1 MAGLRHRR
9 KDVEE
14 PPILAFSAAAMDERV
29 WHVLLAVIALF
40 VLFKICLITYRRRAF
55 PEPHYDWRNIDTSDI
70 SFPDGFIWGTA
81 TAAHQ
86 IEGNQSNN
94 WTDFESRTG
103 KEPSGIACDHWT
115 RWRGDFDLLSE
126 LGVTS
131 YRFSIEWSR
140 LEPSPGEWNEDAM
153 QTYSDMVD
161 DLIARGIRPMP
172 TLHHFSHP
180 SWWEDRGGFTDSS
193 NLPDFLSYCERAFD
207 SLSDRV
213 SVWCTINEP
222 TVFSA
227 MGYTL
232 GQFPPGR
239 RSIRLTL
246 RVMRNMM
253 RAHAMVYRSLKQRNP
268 DCTLGIA
275 KNVTLFDPANR
286 WSPIDWP
293 VARLLEWLW
302 NGAWRKGI
310 MTGRMLWTR
319 IPGAKGSLDFIGLNY
334 YTHFITGLFMPT
346 SADELDF
353 AKREHETTTEFGYP
367 MYAEGM
373 RRAIDFVAELGVPI
387 EITENGV
394 ADSSDSLRP
403 EHLMRHL
410 WVISEAI
417 KDGRDIRSYHHWSL
431 MDNFEW
437 AEGYKMRFGLYSVDF
452 ETQERSLRPSGEIYR
467 DVISR

>member
-1 MAGLRHRR
+1 
-9 KDVEE
+9 
-14 PPILAFSAAAMDERV
+14 
-29 WHVLLAVIALF
+29 
-40 VLFKICLITYRRRAF
+40 
-55 PEPHYDWRNIDTSDI
+55 
-70 SFPDGFIWGTA
+70 
-81 TAAHQ
+81 
-86 IEGNQSNN
+86 
-94 WTDFESRTG
+94 
-103 KEPSGIACDHWT
+103 
-115 RWRGDFDLLSE
+115 
-126 LGVTS
+126 
-131 YRFSIEWSR
+131 
-140 LEPSPGEWNEDAM
+140 
-153 QTYSDMVD
+153 
-161 DLIARGIRPMP
+161 
-172 TLHHFSHP
+172 
-180 SWWEDRGGFTDSS
+180 
-193 NLPDFLSYCERAFD
+193 
-207 SLSDRV
+207 
-213 SVWCTINEP
+213 
-222 TVFSA
+222 
-227 MGYTL
+227 
-232 GQFPPGR
+232 
-239 RSIRLTL
+239 
-246 RVMRNMM
+246 MM

-346 SADELDF
+346 STEELAF
-353 AKREHETTTEFGYP
+353 AKRDHETTTEFGYP

-373 RRAIDFVAELGVPI
+373 RRAIDFVAEIGVPI

-403 EHLMRHL
+403 EHIMRHL

-452 ETQERSLRPSGEIYR
+452 ETQERTLRPSGEIYR
-467 DVISR
+467 DVIRR